1 MNNKSTHPETLPKVS
16 ASSHN
21 TIVAKNQNNVNSQEK
36 KLGVCALSRVSA
48 RELA

>member
-1 MNNKSTHPETLPKVS
+1 MNNKSTHPRTIQEVS
-16 ASSHN
+16 ASTHN
-21 TIVAKNQNNVNSQEK
+21 TIVAKMQKNVNSQKK